1 MIGRITL
8 ALTVEPG
15 LMDKSLEKIIGKN
28 ARKARTALK
37 MTQEEVAEQIGVTVE
52 FYSRIERGAAAPSLD
67 TLMRMATIFGV
78 GADQLL
84 GLAANETAQYL
95 IKLYSVPPSE
105 DPPELKRLIRRLR
118 KLSPETIR
126 ATGGIVTIISQLSSK
141 TEKADEMEAEEAK
154 ETPPRNEAIQPD
166 GTGNADATDDEA
178 KETPPR
184 NEIPQPDKE

>member
-184 NEIPQPDKE
+184 NEISQPDKE